1 MEQNNSQTNENE
13 KIDTENNNE
22 NVEEEEYDESKE
34 IMYIYEWVD
43 KIPLSRQ
50 KKKYSKRF

>member
-13 KIDTENNNE
+13 NIDTENNNE

-50 KKKYSKRF
+50 KKI